1 MVRRQLA
8 PPGLRR
14 SHCKDRGSA
23 TAEFAVTLP
32 GVVFILAL
40 VLGAAATGVMQLR
53 LEEGARLGARA
64 AARGDDPAT
73 VTRIVAEIEPQATV
87 QIHEDGPYTRVS
99 VSREAPGLIGDI
111 SGWTLTAD
119 AQALTEHGGGRP

>member
-40 VLGAAATGVMQLR
+40 VLGAAATGMVQLR

-64 AARGDDPAT
+64 AARGEDPAT
-73 VTRIVAEIEPQATV
+73 VTRIVLDIEPQAAV
-87 QIHEDGPYTRVS
+87 HIHEDGPYTKVA
-99 VSREAPGLIGDI
+99 VSRVAPGLIGDI